1 MERLKNAVLIHEK
14 TIQLSNEDGTFLNTI
29 NYRTFNFNK
38 KAKKFEEGKGYDY
51 EQDKQW
57 VQNNRSIQSKS
68 QKYWRKNERSFYNV
82 FNWKNN
88 KYGK

>member
-14 TIQLSNEDGTFLNTI
+14 TIELSNEDGIFLNTI

-51 EQDKQW
+51 EQDKQ
-57 VQNNRSIQSKS
+57 
-68 QKYWRKNERSFYNV
+68 
-82 FNWKNN
+82 
-88 KYGK
+88 